1 MVKAA
6 VIGLVAAFVL
16 FYIVTQPDSAAT
28 IANGAWDAVVNV
40 AHGIGDFVKKL
51 SS

>member
-1 MVKAA
+1 MAKA
-6 VIGLVAAFVL
+6 VVLGLLAAFIL

-28 IANGAWDAVVNV
+28 IATGAWDGIVNV